1 MRPSG
6 KSSNGHVEILIAQD
20 SSSQAEQL
28 KQVLEE
34 RGHAVTVAAN
44 GKQAFEAA
52 RTRKPAL
59 IVSDIVMPEMD
70 GYALCKSIK
79 SEKELKDVPV
89 ILMTTLSSPE
99 DVVRGLECG
108 ADIFIRKP
116 YDKAAF
122 LSRIDYALSNRTLRE
137 RAKLDVSL
145 PIQLGGKTHYI
156 TSGPQQILDLLI
168 STYEDAI
175 RINGELSEKQAELTR
190 LAEGLERKVEERTAA
205 LRAEIAERKMAEEQ
219 LRESE
224 EQFRLI
230 AENIADLIA
239 VLDLEGKRLY
249 NSPSYKEILGDPAAL
264 RGSVSF
270 DEIHPED
277 RERIRKIF
285 QETVKTGRGQRT
297 EYRFLLRD
305 GSVRYIESQG
315 SVIRDEEGKTARVI
329 VVSRDVTERR
339 RGEEALSFKTALL
352 EAQSETTIDGILV
365 VDLTG
370 QVLLANRQFA
380 RMLSVPEEA
389 IGTKDDKKLI
399 EHALTQLKDPDAFLE
414 RMNYLH
420 THETEK
426 TRDEI
431 EFKDGRVFD
440 RYSSPMQGST
450 GKLHGRIW
458 YFRDITER
466 KRAEEALRESE
477 ELYRSVVTSVAEGIM
492 LQDRGG
498 AIVACNRSAERILGL
513 TTEELMGRT
522 AADPRWQTIHED
534 GSPFPGE
541 NFPHMD
547 ALRTGKPQPNVYMG
561 VHKSDGTLAWIIA
574 NSAPIFHAGD
584 SAPYVV
590 VTSFADITERK
601 RAEEE
606 LYQSRQMLQSILDT
620 IPQRVFWKDRNI
632 SYLGCNQAFA
642 IDAGLKDPAE
652 IIGKN
657 DYELAW
663 RETAELYRADDKLV
677 MEHETPRL
685 NFEEPQNRPDGSLL
699 WLRSNKLPLRDRE
712 GKVIGVI
719 GTYEDITERKQ
730 DEAERMRLMTAIE
743 QAAES
748 VVITGAEGEIQYVN
762 PAFSAMTGYSREEA
776 LGKNPR
782 ILKSGKQDAAF
793 YASLWATILAGQVWN
808 GEMINR
814 RKDGSL
820 YTEKM
825 SITPV
830 HNEHGK
836 MTHIIAMKEDITARK
851 LLEDQFRQ
859 AQKMEAVGRLA
870 AGVAHDFNNLLTII
884 IGYSDVMLDRFASGD
899 PMRAYTTEIKG
910 AGGRAVGLTRQLLAF
925 SRQQVLAPQVL
936 DLNTLI
942 TNLTKL
948 LNRLIGEDI
957 DLVFNAGPL
966 PATVKA
972 DPGHIEQVLM
982 NLAVNSR
989 DAMPR
994 GGKLTIETS
1003 HVQVDEA
1010 YGSTHYS
1017 MPAGSYVML
1026 AVSDTGCGMD
1036 KDIQA
1041 HIFEPFFTTKEMGK
1055 GTGLGL
1061 ATVYGIV
1068 KQSGGSIWV
1077 YSEPGA
1083 GTTFKIYLP
1092 AVKGAPHAAKESA
1105 VPAGGSETV
1114 LLVEDDAG
1122 LRGLA
1127 RMVLEAQ
1134 GGYKVLESPGGK
1146 EARLFAGQHK
1156 GPIHLLLTDVVMPG
1170 MSGRELSEEL
1180 ATLRPE
1186 MKILYMSGYTDDTVV
1201 RHGVLEEGMAFLQ
1214 KPFTAESL
1222 LRKVR
1227 ELLDTQPQG

>member
-466 KRAEEALRESE
+466 KRAEEALQESE
-477 ELYRSVVTSVAEGIM
+477 DKYRLLAESISDVIWVLDLNMLRFTYCNPSIKQMLGYTQEEYLLKSVEE
-492 LQDRGG
+492 
-498 AIVACNRSAERILGL
+498 IVAPSSYKSATEAIAEELEIDKKEPKDLSRSRVIELELVRKDGSTVWAEVRAKFVRDSNGQTIEILGVS
-513 TTEELMGRT
+513 R
-522 AADPRWQTIHED
+522 DI
-534 GSPFPGE
+534 
-541 NFPHMD
+541 
-547 ALRTGKPQPNVYMG
+547 
-561 VHKSDGTLAWIIA
+561 SD
-574 NSAPIFHAGD
+574 S
-584 SAPYVV
+584 
-590 VTSFADITERK
+590 K
-601 RAEEE
+601 RAEE
-606 LYQSRQMLQSILDT
+606 QRQRMEERL
-620 IPQRVFWKDRNI
+620 RR
-632 SYLGCNQAFA
+632 
-642 IDAGLKDPAE
+642 AE
-652 IIGKN
+652 K
-657 DYELAW
+657 
-663 RETAELYRADDKLV
+663 
-677 MEHETPRL
+677 M
-685 NFEEPQNRPDGSLL
+685 
-699 WLRSNKLPLRDRE
+699 
-712 GKVIGVI
+712 
-719 GTYEDITERKQ
+719 
-730 DEAERMRLMTAIE
+730 
-743 QAAES
+743 
-748 VVITGAEGEIQYVN
+748 
-762 PAFSAMTGYSREEA
+762 EA
-776 LGKNPR
+776 LG
-782 ILKSGKQDAAF
+782 
-793 YASLWATILAGQVWN
+793 TLAG
-808 GEMINR
+808 
-814 RKDGSL
+814 
-820 YTEKM
+820 
-825 SITPV
+825 
-830 HNEHGK
+830 
-836 MTHIIAMKEDITARK
+836 
-851 LLEDQFRQ
+851 
-859 AQKMEAVGRLA
+859 
-870 AGVAHDFNNLLTII
+870 GVAHDLNNILSGIV
-884 IGYSDVMLDRFASGD
+884 GY
-899 PMRAYTTEIKG
+899 P
-910 AGGRAVGLTRQLLAF
+910 
-925 SRQQVLAPQVL
+925 
-936 DLNTLI
+936 DLI
-942 TNLTKL
+942 
-948 LNRLIGEDI
+948 
-957 DLVFNAGPL
+957 
-966 PATVKA
+966 
-972 DPGHIEQVLM
+972 LM
-982 NLAVNSR
+982 NLPEESPLR
-989 DAMPR
+989 DAIVTIRQSGQRAAAVVQDLLTLARR
-994 GGKLTIETS
+994 GVVYTKVLNLNDVISEYMKTPEQEEIQVYQPNVRFEIRLAQGLLPVKGSRVQLSKTIMNLLLNAA
-1003 HVQVDEA
+1003 EA
-1010 YGSTHYS
+1010 
-1017 MPAGSYVML
+1017 MPAGGGVTITTMVQYLDRPVKGYEEVQEGYYAVLM
-1026 AVSDTGCGMD
+1026 VSDTGKGIPAED
-1036 KDIQA
+1036 RGR
-1041 HIFEPFFTTKEMGK
+1041 IFEPFYTKKVMGRT

-1061 ATVYGIV
+1061 AVVWGTVKDHNGYIDVQSEEGKGSTFTLYFPVTREEMFVEAASVSISEYMGKGETILVVDDVREQRDLAEEMLKKLNYKVSSVSSGEEAIAYIKEHKVDLLILDMIMDPGIDGLDTYRSV
-1068 KQSGGSIWV
+1068 LEIQPKQKAIIVSGF
-1077 YSEPGA
+1077 SESNR
-1083 GTTFKIYLP
+1083 
-1092 AVKGAPHAAKESA
+1092 VHAAHA
-1105 VPAGGSETV
+1105 
-1114 LLVEDDAG
+1114 L
-1122 LRGLA
+1122 
-1127 RMVLEAQ
+1127 
-1134 GGYKVLESPGGK
+1134 
-1146 EARLFAGQHK
+1146 
-1156 GPIHLLLTDVVMPG
+1156 
-1170 MSGRELSEEL
+1170 
-1180 ATLRPE
+1180 
-1186 MKILYMSGYTDDTVV
+1186 
-1201 RHGVLEEGMAFLQ
+1201 GVGEYVKKPYVIEKLGMAV
-1214 KPFTAESL
+1214 
-1222 LRKVR
+1222 RK
-1227 ELLDTQPQG
+1227 ELDRSA